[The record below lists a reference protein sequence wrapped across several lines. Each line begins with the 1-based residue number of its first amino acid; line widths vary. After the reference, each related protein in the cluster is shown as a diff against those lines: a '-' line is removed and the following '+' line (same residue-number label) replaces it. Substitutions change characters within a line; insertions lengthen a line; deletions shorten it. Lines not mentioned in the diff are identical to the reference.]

1 MSTYRQ
7 FNLATAADRWLQDV
21 GFLTEFSRGAQAEA
35 DQASLAAVLPPD
47 IPDLRRLLWSSVDNV
62 ESRDLDQIEV
72 AERLPGG
79 KICLRVGIADVAAF
93 VTPGTDLENHARTN
107 TTTVY
112 GPDCIFP
119 MLPESL
125 SCGLTSLLEGE
136 DRLAMVTEMVIAKD
150 GTRESVKIYRALVHN
165 YAKLDYESVGAW
177 LDNPSEEQVPEK
189 IAHVPGMAEQVKLQD
204 EIADRMASLRRQGGA
219 LEFDTVEYT
228 PVLKDGKVVDM
239 MVKEKSQSRALIENF
254 MVAVNTATSAFLQE
268 KGFPTIQRVVRSPR
282 RWSKIVEIASENG
295 GHLPSEPDPKAL
307 SDFLLAARKK
317 NHLTFGD
324 LSLSIIK
331 LLGPGEYVC
340 VPANAPSELHFGL
353 AVSGYTHSTAPN
365 RRYPDIITQR
375 LLVAAINNQ
384 PCPYAESELEE
395 IAAHCT
401 EQANDSNKVERRMK
415 KAVAALL
422 LQDRMGEF
430 FEGIV
435 TGVADKGVF
444 VRISNPSVEGRIVRG
459 ERGLDVGDHVRVK
472 LTLAD
477 PERGFIDFVK

>member
-1 MSTYRQ
+1 MSTYRE
-7 FNLATAADRWLQDV
+7 FNMARAAERWLQEV
-21 GFLTEFSRGAQAEA
+21 GFLTDFSDKAQAEA
-35 DQASLAAVLPPD
+35 DRASLESALPPN
-47 IPDLRRLLWSSVDNV
+47 ISDLRHLLWSSVDNL

-72 AERLPGG
+72 AERLTEGR
-79 KICLRVGIADVAAF
+79 ICLRVGIADVAAF
-93 VTPGTDLENHARTN
+93 VTPGTDLEEHARTN
-107 TTTVY
+107 TTTIY
-112 GPDCIFP
+112 GPNCIFS

-136 DRLAMVTEMVIAKD
+136 DRLAMVTEMIIAQD

-177 LDNPSEEQVPEK
+177 LDGGPMPEK
-189 IAHVPGMAEQVKLQD
+189 IQTVVGMAEQVKLQD
-204 EIADRMASLRRQGGA
+204 ELADQMANLRRQSGA

-228 PVLKDGKVVDM
+228 PVLRDGKIVDM
-239 MVKEKSQSRALIENF
+239 TVKEKSQSRSLIENF
-254 MVAVNTATSAFLQE
+254 MVAVNTATSAYLQNS
-268 KGFPTIQRVVRSPR
+268 GFPTIQRVVRSPR
-282 RWSKIVEIASENG
+282 RWPKIVEIANTHG
-295 GHLPSEPDPKAL
+295 GHLPTDPDPKAL
-307 SDFLLAARKK
+307 SDFLLAARQK
-317 NHLTFGD
+317 NPVTFGD
-324 LSLSIIK
+324 LSLSVIK

-375 LLVAAINNQ
+375 LLIAAIGKQ
-384 PCPYAESELEE
+384 QCPYTEAELTE

-401 EQANDSNKVERRMK
+401 EQANDSNKIERRMK
-415 KAVAALL
+415 KASAALL
-422 LQDRMGEF
+422 LQDRIGDY

-444 VRISNPSVEGRIVRG
+444 VRVSNPSVEGRIVHG